1 MFFLCGYSRFFVY
14 VFLPIVCKAIAHD
27 ASFFVP
33 RCLNRQSCVAQH
45 HDKFPDKCI
54 EARWNVRSFQNKH
67 FSFYN
72 VWEKE
77 QETMAGACEIVEA
90 TCRGWYRRVAADS
103 VPLGSRMAICI
114 RNLNTFARWNRVQR
128 FIGHSGRNYSLL
140 VVGFSRFLFYKEK
153 KKKRTNDKKDHRRSI
168 FLRESLIINPGR
180 CNARKNL
187 VKLFTVFPLATP
199 ATPEYKWERYLDE
212 IKKVTSAIV
221 ISFSSREVSRIVP
234 NYYLIHI

>member
-1 MFFLCGYSRFFVY
+1 M
-14 VFLPIVCKAIAHD
+14 
-27 ASFFVP
+27 
-33 RCLNRQSCVAQH
+33 
-45 HDKFPDKCI
+45 
-54 EARWNVRSFQNKH
+54 
-67 FSFYN
+67 
-72 VWEKE
+72 
-77 QETMAGACEIVEA
+77 
-90 TCRGWYRRVAADS
+90 
-103 VPLGSRMAICI
+103 
-114 RNLNTFARWNRVQR
+114 QR

-140 VVGFSRFLFYKEK
+140 VVGFSKFLFYKE